1 MRGLKLRFL
10 LIILTFSSVFLYSQN
25 PSYFKIGEDELSG
38 IDIYDILQ
46 DKNQVYWL
54 ATNQGII
61 KFDGYHFEFIQ
72 CAEML
77 NNSVFSLKTDA
88 SGAIF
93 CNNLSGQIFKIQNN
107 HCEVFFQLP
116 DSLMSSYL
124 YYEFDELNNL
134 VIGSNSLFRVTP
146 EKQIEMIIPKNYST
160 QRFSEIFKTKEKTL
174 LTFDGTTK
182 NLIKL
187 EKGKLYI
194 DEVSNITGDE
204 VMLQYFYLNNKLY
217 CFNIFQNTFIYEK
230 DSIIK
235 NIFPFN
241 DKKKKLIRFYS
252 DNNYLWVSKQS
263 GGVNV
268 FNKNFE
274 DLFNGNTIFES
285 NLISSIYKD
294 REGNSI
300 LGTFGE
306 GLIVVSD
313 FNSIELNLPEKDNKI
328 TRITK
333 GNNEMFIGTQSGN
346 IYKVSSNLQVSLS
359 IANGEKNIELLEFIP
374 ETNQLLFDKKYPT
387 FIDIGSKKEIIKK
400 YGAIK
405 DIFSVSKN
413 LYLISANNGVSW
425 IEFINNQPFE
435 KHIPLYK
442 ERTNCIGYDSIN
454 KTIYAGTSMGLK
466 IGNEDNSDFF
476 LLNNKTLICKDIL
489 YFKGKIYITTQNN
502 GILIFENNQLIGQW
516 TTKNG
521 LISNTIKNIKHYQNH
536 FYISTNLGL
545 QILDEKGE
553 SIYILNKSN
562 GLYTNTVIDFEINN
576 NKLWLVHQKGVQ
588 IIDINQIQETQYTPT
603 ISFTKIQVNDSVIQM
618 NKQLNFDYTHNKFE
632 FVVSSISLK
641 YSDEITYHYKLDG
654 LDEKWQINNYH
665 DNRIEYK
672 SLPAGKYTFL
682 IKAVYRNQESETLSY
697 AFQISPPFWA
707 RWWFYFCL
715 ASLFIFITLIVYR
728 YQLKKQRNKIK
739 LQNELNAS
747 KLIAIQSQ
755 MNPHFIFNSINSI
768 QDLILQGDVD
778 NSYSYIIKFSKLVRQ
793 TLHFS
798 NKEFIDIEDEIELL
812 NIYLELEKLRFK
824 NDFEYEITI
833 GEVEDIQV
841 PPMLIQ
847 PFVENAIKHGL
858 LHKEGIKKLKI
869 EFEKKEILTCTV
881 TDNGIGRK
889 KAMEINE
896 RQRKQHQS
904 FSVNATKA
912 RFDIMKEQYRDNLG
926 IEYFDLTEKNE
937 AVGTKV
943 VIKIPFR
950 QNY

>member
-10 LIILTFSSVFLYSQN
+10 LILLTFSSVFTYGQN

-72 CAEML
+72 CSEML
-77 NNSVFSLKTDA
+77 NNSVFSLKTDT

-107 HCEVFFQLP
+107 HCKVFFQLP

-124 YYEFDELNNL
+124 YYEFDEYNNL

-146 EKQIEMIIPKNYST
+146 KKQVEIIIPKNYST
-160 QRFSEIFKTKEKTL
+160 QRFSEIFKTKENSL
-174 LTFDGTTK
+174 LTFDANTRQ
-182 NLIKL
+182 LVKL
-187 EKGKLYI
+187 EKGKSYI
-194 DEVSNITGDE
+194 DKVSNVNSDE
-204 VMLQYFYLNNKLY
+204 IMLQYFYLNNKLY
-217 CFNIFQNTFIYEK
+217 CFNIFQNTFIYEN

-235 NIFPFN
+235 DIFPLK
-241 DKKKKLIRFYS
+241 DEKKKLIRFYS

-263 GGVNV
+263 GGVYI

-274 DLFNGNTIFES
+274 GLFNGNTIFES

-294 REGNSI
+294 KEGNSI

-313 FNSIELNLPEKDNKI
+313 FNSIELNIPEKDNKI

-333 GNNEMFIGTQSGN
+333 GNDKIYIGTQSGN
-346 IYKVSSNLQVSLS
+346 IYEVSTNLNLSLS

-387 FIDIGSKKEIIKK
+387 FVDLSTKKEIIKK

-405 DIFSVSKN
+405 DIFSVRKN

-425 IEFINNQPFE
+425 IEFINHQPLE

-442 ERTNCIGYDSIN
+442 ERTNCIGFDSIN

-466 IGNEDNSDFF
+466 IGNEDSCDFF
-476 LLNNKTLICKDIL
+476 LLNNETLICKDVL
-489 YFKGKIYITTQNN
+489 YFNGKIYITTQNN
-502 GILIFENNQLIGQW
+502 GVLIFENNQLIEQW
-516 TTKNG
+516 NHQNG
-521 LISNTIKNIKHYQNH
+521 LISNTTKHIKNYQNQ

-545 QILDEKGE
+545 QILDENGK

-562 GLYTNTVIDFEINN
+562 GLYTNQVIDFEISKNQ
-576 NKLWLVHQKGVQ
+576 LWLVHQKGVQ
-588 IIDINQIQETQYTPT
+588 IIDINQIHKTQFIPT
-603 ISFTKIQVNDSVIQM
+603 ITFSNILVNNSDIQKEKQSYFNYTQ
-618 NKQLNFDYTHNKFE
+618 NKLE

-654 LDEKWQINNYH
+654 LDEKWQSNNYH
-665 DNRIEYK
+665 DNKIEYK

-682 IKAVYRNQESETLSY
+682 IKATYRNQESDTISY

-707 RWWFYFCL
+707 TWWFYLFL
-715 ASLFIFITLIVYR
+715 ALVFLFITYVIYQ
-728 YQLKKQRNKIK
+728 YQLKKQRTKIK

-755 MNPHFIFNSINSI
+755 MNPHFI
-768 QDLILQGDVD
+768 L
-778 NSYSYIIKFSKLVRQ
+778 
-793 TLHFS
+793 TL
-798 NKEFIDIEDEIELL
+798 L
-812 NIYLELEKLRFK
+812 
-824 NDFEYEITI
+824 
-833 GEVEDIQV
+833 
-841 PPMLIQ
+841 
-847 PFVENAIKHGL
+847 
-858 LHKEGIKKLKI
+858 
-869 EFEKKEILTCTV
+869 
-881 TDNGIGRK
+881 
-889 KAMEINE
+889 
-896 RQRKQHQS
+896 
-904 FSVNATKA
+904 
-912 RFDIMKEQYRDNLG
+912 
-926 IEYFDLTEKNE
+926 
-937 AVGTKV
+937 
-943 VIKIPFR
+943 IPFKI
-950 QNY
+950 